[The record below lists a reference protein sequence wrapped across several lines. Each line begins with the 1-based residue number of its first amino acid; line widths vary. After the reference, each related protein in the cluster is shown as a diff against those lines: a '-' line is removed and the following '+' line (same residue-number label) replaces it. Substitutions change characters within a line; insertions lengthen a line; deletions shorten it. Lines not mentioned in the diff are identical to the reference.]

1 MKNKLSFEE
10 MEQVLL
16 ECCKNGFKPIPL
28 KERIKMLKE
37 QKKKVEET
45 EKCFKVSR
53 EQLQRQFTIWGNKW
67 N

>member
-10 MEQVLL
+10 IEQALL

-28 KERIKMLKE
+28 KERIEMLKE
-37 QKKKVEET
+37 QEKKIEET

-53 EQLQRQFTIWGNKW
+53 EQLQRQFTI
-67 N
+67 